1 MAGGRNRRRSRNRRM
16 TGLYD
21 HTMLLLIFF
30 LVGFGLVMIYSTSSY
45 AATVDKGHS
54 MFYLKR
60 QGLMAVMGIF
70 AMLLLSKLDYR
81 FWMKRLPGLSV
92 EWPTFLLWLSV
103 ILQLYV
109 LFFGVE
115 LNGAKRW
122 ISLGPLGT
130 FQPSD
135 FAKIAII
142 LYVANLIHRNP
153 RELDTFKGF
162 VKIAALPVVDVALIG
177 KENMSTA
184 IVLILIIGG
193 MCFIASKNRGYYFI
207 IILIAIVGILAV
219 LFLGEGF
226 RMQRVNTWL
235 NLEKIGIN
243 DQTYQIMQ
251 GLYAIAAGG
260 IFGKGLGQSTQK
272 LGYVPEAQNDW
283 IFSIICEELGI
294 FGACCIILVFILL
307 LWRMVQIAVNA
318 PDLFSGMVC
327 TGVIIHIAAQVLI
340 NVAVVTNSMPST
352 GVALPF
358 ISYGGTS
365 VAMLL
370 AEMGLVLSVSNRVTI
385 D

>member
-1 MAGGRNRRRSRNRRM
+1 M
-16 TGLYD
+16 
-21 HTMLLLIFF
+21 
-30 LVGFGLVMIYSTSSY
+30 
-45 AATVDKGHS
+45 
-54 MFYLKR
+54 
-60 QGLMAVMGIF
+60 
-70 AMLLLSKLDYR
+70 
-81 FWMKRLPGLSV
+81 
-92 EWPTFLLWLSV
+92 
-103 ILQLYV
+103 
-109 LFFGVE
+109 
-115 LNGAKRW
+115 
-122 ISLGPLGT
+122 
-130 FQPSD
+130 
-135 FAKIAII
+135 
-142 LYVANLIHRNP
+142 YVANLIHRNP